1 MDEQLIND
9 SIIVVGFFS
18 ALLFIFIAAYT
29 TALAWFKITSR
40 IDSMDSNIQAMDDRI
55 KALGVL
61 AQQTSENFSEF
72 ITMQK
77 DMNTMLSGAV
87 SDLQKSVDKHS

>member
-1 MDEQLIND
+1 MDAQLIND

-40 IDSMDSNIQAMDDRI
+40 IDSMDSNIQAMDGRI
-55 KALGVL
+55 RELSVL

-77 DMNTMLSGAV
+77 DMNVMVSGAV
-87 SDLQKSVDKHS
+87 SELQKSVDKRS